1 MDYYL
6 AIAIRDL
13 KREKF
18 NDLVETVDKFSC
30 RVEQTEKDLILSHT
44 DDLNMLSCLF
54 QMRENYPDAHYGF
67 SQYLGIAKGLA
78 KIAKVT
84 EILISEE
91 IEKKV
96 IENFE
101 ITSLGMLSIEGMSSQ
116 ILVYRI
122 DASTK
127 KLQFPKLKPQ
137 GLSIPRRNE
146 IASLQNLLRVSK
158 VILITNP
165 PGSGTTTFL
174 DQVVEQWQ
182 DKEIF
187 RTTCTSYGMGLT
199 LKPVNNIAA
208 QILGIANL
216 RRIEEKQ
223 KTIEHRLKEL
233 DIADIGTSYL
243 ALLDFLGLGEE
254 ESIFEKLELT
264 MRVDVITSTIADI
277 IKRISWTKPVV
288 IIIEDVENMDASSVN
303 FIQHL
308 KDKLIEEDIC
318 FILSSTLPQI
328 NISGL
333 KEFELRDIEK
343 AQLISMVQEVTGDE
357 MALPPTTPFHVAQYL
372 CLYREEMMSYLYR
385 QYCGQ
390 TTITEYGLSFY
401 DIKTI
406 IKRRLELLDEKKEFI
421 LRLAVAGVELDPDEL
436 PLDEKEHYLFNY
448 FVKQNYL
455 KHYFNH
461 YMFVNPL
468 LQQEIYNLVLDKEKQ
483 HQRLADYYC
492 RIAGF
497 EEQATYHY
505 REAKNYKKAIEFMIK
520 SGDSAIKRGG
530 YEAGIQYYHQTLE
543 LCQRQKESVNLELL
557 VTLNE
562 ALADIYRALGDEQN
576 ALKYYKVVLD
586 SYKEILKE

>member
-1 MDYYL
+1 MDYCI

-13 KREKF
+13 NDEKF
-18 NDLVETVDKFSC
+18 NDLVETIHKFSG
-30 RVEQTEKDLILSHT
+30 RIEQTEKDLILFRS
-44 DDLNMLSCLF
+44 DEIDMLSCLF
-54 QMRENYPDAHYGF
+54 QMRESYPDAHYGF

-78 KIAKVT
+78 KIAKET

-116 ILVYRI
+116 ILVYHV
-122 DASTK
+122 DTATK
-127 KLQFPKLKPQ
+127 KLQFPKPKPQ
-137 GLSIPRRNE
+137 ILSIPRRSE

-158 VILITNP
+158 VLLITKP
-165 PGSGTTTFL
+165 LGSGTTTFL
-174 DQVVEQWQ
+174 DQVAEQWQ
-182 DKEIF
+182 DREIF
-187 RTTCTSYGMGLT
+187 RTTCMSYGMGLT
-199 LKPVNNIAA
+199 LKPVNQIVA
-208 QILGIANL
+208 QILGIGNL
-216 RRIEEKQ
+216 RSIEERQ
-223 KTIEHRLKEL
+223 KTIERRLKEL

-254 ESIFEKLELT
+254 ESILEKLELT
-264 MRVDVITSTIADI
+264 MRVEVIASTIADI
-277 IKRISWTKPVV
+277 MKRISWIKPVV
-288 IIIEDVENMDASSVN
+288 VIIEDVENMDASSVN
-303 FIQHL
+303 FIQRL
-308 KDKLIEEDIC
+308 KDKLTEEDVC

-328 NISGL
+328 NIAGL

-343 AQLISMVQEVTGDE
+343 AQLINMVQEVTNDE
-357 MALPPTTPFHVAQYL
+357 MALPPTTPFHVAQYI

-390 TTITEYGLSFY
+390 TTITDYGLSFY

-406 IKRRLELLDEKKEFI
+406 IKRRLELLEEKKEFI
-421 LRLAVAGVELDPDEL
+421 LRLAVAGVELNPDEL
-436 PLDEKEHYLFNY
+436 PIDEKEHYLFNY

-455 KHYFNH
+455 KHYFDH

-468 LQQEIYNLVLDKEKQ
+468 LQQEIYNLVPDKEKQ
-483 HQRLADYYC
+483 HQRLADYYS

-497 EEQATYHY
+497 EEQAAYHY
-505 REAKNYKKAIEFMIK
+505 REAKNYKKAIEFMTK